1 MNSGTVDNDTVY
13 EEIFTVFPNPV
24 SQGEFYIKT
33 NLTDLDGNI
42 NIFDIFGNT
51 VDYSINNV
59 QGKYKI
65 TINNNYAGIVFVR
78 YSGNNLNKVVKV
90 IIR

>member
-42 NIFDIFGNT
+42 NIFDIFGNA
-51 VDYSINNV
+51 VN
-59 QGKYKI
+59 
-65 TINNNYAGIVFVR
+65 F
-78 YSGNNLNKVVKV
+78 
-90 IIR
+90 

>member
-1 MNSGTVDNDTVY
+1 LNSGTVDNDTVY

-42 NIFDIFGNT
+42 NIFDIFGNA
-51 VDYSINNV
+51 VNFKINKVN
-59 QGKYKI
+59 GKYRI
-65 TINNNYAGIVFVR
+65 TINDNYPGIVFIR
-78 YSGNNLNKVVKV
+78 YTGNNLNKVVKV